1 MESQREYTRF
11 TIKGSVIFKPKGNLP
26 HSINA
31 DLFDLSF
38 KGISV
43 YSPEKIEIDTEV
55 DFELTVKLFDR
66 PIIGRGRIRY
76 VKAAKINNTDVFKMG
91 IEFIGIEKEAIL
103 SIINNLQRGI
113 AISIRK
119 KQA

>member
-1 MESQREYTRF
+1 METQRQYTRF
-11 TIKGSVIFKPKGNLP
+11 ITEAIVIFKLEGEVP
-26 HSINA
+26 HSIKA

-43 YSPEKIEIDTEV
+43 YSPEKIEIGTEV
-55 DFELTVKLFDR
+55 DFELTAKLFDR

-91 IEFIGIEKEAIL
+91 IEFISIEKEAIL